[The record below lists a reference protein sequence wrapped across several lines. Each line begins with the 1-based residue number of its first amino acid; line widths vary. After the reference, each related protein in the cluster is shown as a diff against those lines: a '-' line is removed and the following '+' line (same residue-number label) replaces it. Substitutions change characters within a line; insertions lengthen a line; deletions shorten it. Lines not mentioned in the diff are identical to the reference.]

1 MEENLEKKPVVKSRT
16 PRKVTVVQGAEQKQ
30 AVAKAPHKE
39 DAGPVYRAV
48 GRRKCAIAR
57 IRMTLGDGTII
68 VNEKD
73 FKTYF
78 PTFILQRNVEL
89 PLTLTNSRTEFT
101 FSIKVLGGGSNGQ
114 SEAVRHG
121 ITRALVL
128 WNPELKKTMR
138 SEGLMTRDP
147 RVKERKKPGL
157 KRARRAPQFSKR

>member
-1 MEENLEKKPVVKSRT
+1 MAEKKTATAT
-16 PRKVTVVQGAEQKQ
+16 PRAPRKTAS
-30 AVAKAPHKE
+30 AAPAKAAKKE
-39 DAGPVYRAV
+39 VVEGPIYRAV
-48 GRRKCAIAR
+48 GRRKSAIAR
-57 IRMTLGDGTII
+57 VRMMPGSGDIV

-89 PLTLTNSRTEFT
+89 PLVLTDNRAAFD
-101 FSIKVLGGGSNGQ
+101 FSIKVQGGGVNGQ

-121 ITRALVL
+121 IARALVS
-128 WNPELKKTMR
+128 WNVELKKTLR